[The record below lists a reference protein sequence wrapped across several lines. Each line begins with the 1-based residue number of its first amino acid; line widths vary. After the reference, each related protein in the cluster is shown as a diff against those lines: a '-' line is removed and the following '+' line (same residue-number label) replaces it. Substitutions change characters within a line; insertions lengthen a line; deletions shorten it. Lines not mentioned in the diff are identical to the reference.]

1 MDDQLP
7 IPHNLVESL
16 LPGMSRE
23 FKTYVDVSPEND
35 EPRHPGEDPLVRD
48 TALRISSLI
57 ANAEK
62 P

>member
-23 FKTYVDVSPEND
+23 FSPYVDVLPENE
-35 EPRHPGEDPLVRD
+35 EPRHPGEDPLVREA
-48 TALRISSLI
+48 ALHISRLI
-57 ANAEK
+57 ETSHK